1 MAKFYGSIGFSI
13 TNEIR
18 PGAWVEEIVQKEYVG
33 DIIRNTRRNPDS
45 QFTTNGSIIL
55 SNQISI
61 VSKDEFINSNFQN
74 IVYVEWK
81 GVKWRVT
88 SIDIERPRLI
98 LSLGGVYG
106 DQTFEAT

>member
-13 TNEIR
+13 TKELR
-18 PGAWVEEIVQKEYVG
+18 PGAYVEEIVQKKYVG
-33 DIIRNTRRNPDS
+33 DIIRNTRRMSDS
-45 QFTTNGSIIL
+45 QYTTNGNITL

-61 VSKDEFINSNFQN
+61 VSKDNFIAENYQN

-81 GVKWRVT
+81 GVKWMVT
-88 SIDIERPRLI
+88 SISIERPRIL

-106 DQTFEAT
+106 NQTFEAT

>member
-13 TNEIR
+13 TKEIR
-18 PGAWVEEIVQKEYVG
+18 PGAWVEEIVQKPYVG
-33 DIIRNTRRNPDS
+33 DIIRNMRRNPDS
-45 QFTTNGSIIL
+45 QFTTNGSITL

-61 VSKDEFINSNFQN
+61 VSKDEFISENFQN
-74 IVYVEWK
+74 IIFVEWK

-88 SIDIERPRLI
+88 AIDIERPRII

-106 DQTFEAT
+106 NQTFEAT